1 METYRCS
8 TYELELPPK
17 VEMMMIIKRDEIEY
31 AIQALE
37 AVKTDDVS
45 EKLFISP
52 VEDVIRI
59 RTTERGENAVD

>member
-1 METYRCS
+1 M
-8 TYELELPPK
+8 ELPPK
-17 VEMMMIIKRDEIEY
+17 VEMMMIIKQDEIEY

-37 AVKTDDVS
+37 VVKTDDVS
-45 EKLFISP
+45 EKLFITP

>member
-1 METYRCS
+1 
-8 TYELELPPK
+8 
-17 VEMMMIIKRDEIEY
+17 MMMIIKRDEIEY

-37 AVKTDDVS
+37 SVKTDDVS